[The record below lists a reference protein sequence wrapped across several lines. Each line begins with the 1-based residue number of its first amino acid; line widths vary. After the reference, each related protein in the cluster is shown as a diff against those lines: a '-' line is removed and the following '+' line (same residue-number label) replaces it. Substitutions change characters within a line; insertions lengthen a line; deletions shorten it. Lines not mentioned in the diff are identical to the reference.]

1 MYFCL
6 SNLVIQGSF
15 IWLEFIW
22 HLAWC
27 GVSSMSPQCKW
38 SLPFGI
44 RLSHDQSYRF
54 RWWSFHWARWPLH
67 HHADTF
73 WQVKRMYRLVVA
85 KSQRFKPILLISQ
98 FTIRLKKIYHFT
110 NKANFGPTQSTLL
123 CTYSLALSCWHQR
136 SSINTKIIRAQS
148 LPKSAPRK
156 VFARSGF
163 MVSECIDLNIV

>member
-22 HLAWC
+22 HLAWS

-38 SLPFGI
+38 SSPFGI
-44 RLSHDQSYRF
+44 RLSHGQSYRF
-54 RWWSFHWARWPLH
+54 RWWSFHWAHWPLH

-73 WQVKRMYRLVVA
+73 WQVKRMSRLVVA

-98 FTIRLKKIYHFT
+98 STIRLKKICHFMS
-110 NKANFGPTQSTLL
+110 KANSGRTQSTLL
-123 CTYSLALSCWHQR
+123 CMYSSALSYWPR
-136 SSINTKIIRAQS
+136 LSLTNTKITRAQS
-148 LPKSAPRK
+148 LPKSARRK
-156 VFARSGF
+156 VFARFGF
-163 MVSECIDLNIV
+163 MVRESFN